1 MNEQE
6 YRIVLSDGSEI
17 SGLRMNGNNFVS
29 DSPVDEA
36 MFEGALSPVTIHEGL
51 VPVVH
56 EHMELVQVT
65 KMGHEHWF
73 VLRDIP
79 KSELDAIQVRADIDF
94 IAMMTDVE
102 L

>member
-6 YRIVLSDGSEI
+6 YRIVLSDGTEI
-17 SGLRMNGNNFVS
+17 GGLRMNGNNFVS
-29 DSPVDEA
+29 DSPIDEA
-36 MFEGALSPVTIHEGL
+36 MFEGVLSPVTIYEGL

-56 EHMELVQVT
+56 NHMALVQVT
-65 KMGHEHWF
+65 KMGKEYWF

-79 KSELDAIQVRADIDF
+79 QSELDAIQVRADIDF